1 MSNPVNRLDAL
12 IQISPTCSQPV
23 SAHGAASIYGTSLV
37 ISSLLTVSHPITLPL
52 NLIPFSACDKTASPT
67 SYTTLVTQLSRSQPN
82 TKIIPY
88 PFDVT
93 SEDATLALIDES
105 LAAFGRLDVWVCSSG
120 LLGPASIHD
129 TTPDDLARCFEAH
142 SLAPFFALKHA
153 PAAMGKLM
161 TTTSSGG
168 DRWGY
173 PNASPKRQRYGSIV
187 VVASVAGGYGGC
199 WGPAYT
205 MAAHAAMGV
214 VRAGVKAL
222 KGSGVRI
229 NAVSPGQ
236 IDVGVDLQGVSFRPF
251 VLENGVEKPEGCDEK

>member
-1 MSNPVNRLDAL
+1 MRVPEFTSTHVRRETRLTNQL
-12 IQISPTCSQPV
+12 SSSPRRSLDLRYV
-23 SAHGAASIYGTSLV
+23 SLPPSSTPHQRSLTY
-37 ISSLLTVSHPITLPL
+37 LFPLP
-52 NLIPFSACDKTASPT
+52 ACDKTASPT
-67 SYTTLVTQLSRSQPN
+67 AYTPLVTHLSTTHPN
-82 TKIIPY
+82 TRIIPY

-129 TTPDDLARCFEAH
+129 TTPDDLSRCFEAH
-142 SLAPFFALKHA
+142 SLAPFFALKHV
-153 PAAMGKLM
+153 PAAMGKL
-161 TTTSSGG
+161 TDAGE
-168 DRWGY
+168 WGY
-173 PNASPKRQRYGSIV
+173 PNATPKRQKYGSIV

-205 MAAHAAMGV
+205 MASHAAMGV
-214 VRAGVKAL
+214 VRAGVKVL

-236 IDVGVDLQGVSFRPF
+236 VDVGVDLQGVSYVFFPWGRCTVRGIADEILRPIR
-251 VLENGVEKPEGCDEK
+251 VG